1 VAQRQQRLEINMKRL
16 FAVLLALAALA
27 GAGVY
32 VWYANHPASQEPMAP
47 VASSDNIF
55 ASGEYGFTI
64 RFPKSYQTDYDFKSF
79 YHLPANWRANALP
92 NATGTPIVALIGYRS
107 ESDHSFPRY
116 YDAEVRIGISRDPKE
131 LARCEV
137 AATEQ
142 AEKQLADV
150 TLGGTVFKAF
160 SFESAGMMQ
169 YVKGISYRAIHDGA
183 CYAVEKL
190 ATGSSYRDDPASA
203 DDIPQ
208 ATLDA
213 AYSALDSVA
222 ASFQFSK

>member
-1 VAQRQQRLEINMKRL
+1 MKRL
-16 FAVLLALAALA
+16 FAVLLALAALM
-27 GAGVY
+27 GAGFY
-32 VWYANHPASQEPMAP
+32 FWYTNHPPAQEPQAS
-47 VASSDNIF
+47 VTSSDNIF

-64 RFPKSYQTDYDFKSF
+64 SFPKSYQTDYDFKSF
-79 YHLPANWRANALP
+79 YHLQAYWRANALP
-92 NATGTPIVALIGYRS
+92 DATGTPIVALIGYRS
-107 ESDHSFPRY
+107 TSDHSFPRY

-137 AATEQ
+137 AATDQ
-142 AEKQLADV
+142 AEKQLPDV

-169 YVKGISYRAIHDGA
+169 YVKGVSYRVIHDGA
-183 CYAVEKL
+183 CYAVEKV
-190 ATGSSYRDDPASA
+190 ATGSSYRDDSASA

-213 AYSALDSVA
+213 AYSALDSVV